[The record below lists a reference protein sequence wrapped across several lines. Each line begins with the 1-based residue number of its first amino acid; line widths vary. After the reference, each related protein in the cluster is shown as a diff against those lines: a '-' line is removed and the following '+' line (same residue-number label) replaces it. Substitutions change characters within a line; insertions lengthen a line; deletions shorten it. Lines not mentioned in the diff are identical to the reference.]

1 MKLTLETNSNPLKNT
16 DPNVFKKGK
25 KFQKYHHDSLVVE

>member
-16 DPNVFKKGK
+16 DPNVFKKWEK
-25 KFQKYHHDSLVVE
+25 IPKIPS